1 MSLSKS
7 VLKWLLFPV
16 TLTQRLFQ
24 DFVTLMDG
32 QFILLSSLYI
42 FILPLAKLKSAI
54 LLQVCEVSHF
64 CSQAH
69 RSSLHTLLS
78 EFMFTRKSD
87 QNCFCCSFTLFMT
100 EITCQYIYR
109 KYLIWWVLHSS
120 CGVGSSR
127 ATQIFLYFLPL
138 QSLNWWINFLL
149 LPSTFMTL
157 VNFVSFCVS
166 VLWCALFLLL
176 PNVSLK

>member
-24 DFVTLMDG
+24 DFVALMDG

-42 FILPLAKLKSAI
+42 FILSLVKLKSAI

-64 CSQAH
+64 CSHAH

-100 EITCQYIYR
+100 EIARRYIYR

-120 CGVGSSR
+120 YGVH
-127 ATQIFLYFLPL
+127 ATQIFLFLFFTIAESQL
-138 QSLNWWINFLL
+138 VDKFLII
-149 LPSTFMTL
+149 TL
-157 VNFVSFCVS
+157 YVYDLGEFCLILCFCIVVCLVSFPSKCKS
-166 VLWCALFLLL
+166 
-176 PNVSLK
+176 

>member
-42 FILPLAKLKSAI
+42 FILSLVKLKSAI

-64 CSQAH
+64 CSHAH

-100 EITCQYIYR
+100 EIARRYIYR

-120 CGVGSSR
+120 YGVH
-127 ATQIFLYFLPL
+127 ATQIFLFLFFTIAESQL
-138 QSLNWWINFLL
+138 VDKFLII
-149 LPSTFMTL
+149 TL
-157 VNFVSFCVS
+157 YVYDLGEFCLILCFCIVVCLVSFTSKCKS
-166 VLWCALFLLL
+166 
-176 PNVSLK
+176 

>member
-24 DFVTLMDG
+24 DFVALMDG

-42 FILPLAKLKSAI
+42 FILSLVKLKSAI

-64 CSQAH
+64 CSHAH

-120 CGVGSSR
+120 YGVH
-127 ATQIFLYFLPL
+127 ATQIFLFLFFTIAESQL
-138 QSLNWWINFLL
+138 VDKFLII
-149 LPSTFMTL
+149 TL
-157 VNFVSFCVS
+157 YVYDLGEFCLILCFCIVVCLVSFPSKCKS
-166 VLWCALFLLL
+166 
-176 PNVSLK
+176 

>member
-24 DFVTLMDG
+24 DFVALMDG

-42 FILPLAKLKSAI
+42 FILSLVKLKSAI

-64 CSQAH
+64 CSHAH

-100 EITCQYIYR
+100 EIARRYIYR
-109 KYLIWWVLHSS
+109 KYLIWWVLHSL
-120 CGVGSSR
+120 CGVGSPR
-127 ATQIFLYFLPL
+127 ATQIFLFLFFTIAESQL
-138 QSLNWWINFLL
+138 VDKFLII
-149 LPSTFMTL
+149 TL
-157 VNFVSFCVS
+157 YVYDLGEFCLILCFCIVVCLVSFTSKCKS
-166 VLWCALFLLL
+166 
-176 PNVSLK
+176 